1 MRANIFNTQ
10 GTEEKRTTEMGLGFS
25 FVVLLFSVSSVP
37 QEWRV
42 RTSSWLSGGAMAM
55 ALLMSPTVSV
65 RAMDSVQTDL
75 LIVGAT
81 ESGWAAAIQAARQG
95 VKSITLVH
103 DGVWYGGQ
111 YTEQA
116 LACVDENKGMD
127 KVGWGVDW
135 HPMKRAFHRSG
146 LFKELMDQI
155 EAQNTEKYGSPMP
168 GKPHHGPSTF
178 RPVEAEAAFRGMIQ
192 PYVDSGQ
199 IRIVWKR
206 CAVAADVDESDPEHP
221 RLKGLTF
228 APVDLQTGW
237 VGEADLKVS
246 AKLTIDASDWGDAI
260 QVSGTA
266 FECGPDPQS
275 RYGEPS
281 APKAGTFPE
290 NEMNPITW
298 AMIVAE
304 SDGETPIAKPA
315 RFDDRY
321 FPRATHFSRAEFGKL
336 QWDVP
341 NPGGGSI
348 LHWPPDGEASKRQLS
363 VYSVRR
369 IVDGYSSKD
378 GKTSILLNYMNGQDY
393 PLERLPQHVVDA
405 LEATEPGASKKN
417 IVVMTREQRQII
429 FDDAKRHSR
438 RVLYH
443 MQNFVHERAK
453 HKQNSLRNF
462 RLSPEFGTPDNLPP
476 KPYIRESL
484 RLKAMYM
491 MREQDGRNRDGKDK
505 TRAKPR
511 FSAVMYPD
519 GLFPWQFHYDFH
531 RTGRTYLEDEGASGP
546 WIDYHKPN
554 RHTKFISDRCVFPL
568 RSLVPEKMDGLLGA
582 QGNVGF
588 SSIVS
593 AAVRLHDQRVHIGQ
607 AAGAV
612 AAVALEKKVKP
623 RVMPYDFGLLEAVRH
638 ALCGGTKGAVPLQ
651 LWPFRDLPADRPDF
665 VAINRVAARRSLQ
678 FDAQAVD
685 FKPDAPTTR
694 AWLVTGLRSSMG
706 PKWIEAWLASCATR
720 ATVCRELHNL
730 ASATKQFPGLPSK
743 FVRAGATDADGDGI
757 PDRDDALYLTPNEP
771 IVWAIT
777 KAELT
782 PESDGAPDTGLKSGI
797 ARFFNFCGKGVKL
810 AKGEMADHGARFDA
824 KRGHGWLGDL
834 SKNDRRR
841 NALSGPRDSFIF
853 TRQRD
858 TWECALENGR
868 YRVTICVGDSGHEQ
882 LNQWV
887 SIEGVV
893 ALNEVTTADGQFAEK
908 SVEVEVK
915 DGRLTVEI
923 GSRKPSSNTC
933 VNWLAIETVP

>member
-1 MRANIFNTQ
+1 MNLNPPPPVDSRLF
-10 GTEEKRTTEMGLGFS
+10 RTLIAS
-25 FVVLLFSVSSVP
+25 LLVSISASGASAI
-37 QEWRV
+37 ES
-42 RTSSWLSGGAMAM
+42 RT
-55 ALLMSPTVSV
+55 
-65 RAMDSVQTDL
+65 TDL

-95 VKSITLVH
+95 VKSITIVH
-103 DGVWYGGQ
+103 DGVWFGGQ

-146 LFKELMDQI
+146 LFKELMDGI
-155 EAQNTEKYGSPMP
+155 EAANTKKYGSPMP

-178 RPVEAEAAFRGMIQ
+178 RPAEAEAVFRGLIQ
-192 PYVDSGQ
+192 PYIDSGQ
-199 IRIVWKR
+199 VTVVWKR
-206 CAVAADVDESDPEHP
+206 CAVAADVDRSDPEHP
-221 RLKGLTF
+221 RLNGLTF
-228 APVDLQTGW
+228 APVDLKTGK
-237 VGEADLKVS
+237 VGEADLEVS

-266 FECGPDPQS
+266 FECGPDPRS

-281 APKAGTFPE
+281 APEEGSFPD

-304 SDGETPIAKPA
+304 SDGETPIGKPA

-321 FPRATHFSRAEFGKL
+321 FPRATHFSRAAFGKL
-336 QWDVP
+336 KWDVP

-348 LHWPPDGEASKRQLS
+348 LHWPPDGQASKRQLS

-369 IVDGYSSKD
+369 IVDGYSNKD

-393 PLERLPQHVVDA
+393 PLERLPQHVADA

-417 IVVMTREQRQII
+417 IVLMTREQRQII

-438 RVLYH
+438 CVLYH

-453 HKQNSLRNF
+453 HHQNSLRKF
-462 RLSPEFGTPDNLPP
+462 RLSPEFGTPDYLPP

-505 TRAKPR
+505 TRAVPR

-531 RTGRTYLEDEGASGP
+531 RTGRTYLVDEGASGP

-568 RSLVPEKMDGLLGA
+568 RSLVPERMNGLLGA

-612 AAVALEKKVKP
+612 AAVALQKGVKP
-623 RVMPYDFGLLEAVRH
+623 REMPYDRALLESVRD

-651 LWPFRDLPADRPDF
+651 LWPFRDLPTDHPNF
-665 VAINRVAARRSLQ
+665 VAINRLAASGLIRVE
-678 FDAQAVD
+678 DTEVD
-685 FKPDAPTTR
+685 FKPEKQVTAK
-694 AWLVTGLRSSMG
+694 WLGGVWRGGTLGVIFPPQSKGSVFEMMWN
-706 PKWIEAWLASCATR
+706 P
-720 ATVCRELHNL
+720 NL
-730 ASATKQFPGLPSK
+730 VMRGDN
-743 FVRAGATDADGDGI
+743 FVRKSPIDADGDGI
-757 PDRDDALYLTPNEP
+757 PDRDDALLFTPNEP
-771 IVWAIT
+771 IVWAIEQA
-777 KAELT
+777 KLT
-782 PESDGAPDTGLKSGI
+782 PDSDGVPERTVAGAT
-797 ARFFNFCGKGVKL
+797 ARFFNFCGPNMKM
-810 AKGEMADHGARFDA
+810 AKGETSDRGRKFDETS
-824 KRGHGWLGDL
+824 GHGWLADL
-834 SKNDRRR
+834 AANHRKR
-841 NALSGPRDSFIF
+841 NKLKGPRDSFIF

-858 TWECALENGR
+858 TWECAVKNGR
-868 YRVTICVGDSGHEQ
+868 HRVTLCVGDAGHEQ
-882 LNQWV
+882 LDQWV
-887 SIEGVV
+887 KVEGVV
-893 ALNEVTTADGQFAEK
+893 ALDAITTDEGRFAEK
-908 SVEVEVK
+908 TVEVEVR

-933 VNWLAIETVP
+933 LNWLRVERIGD

>member
-1 MRANIFNTQ
+1 
-10 GTEEKRTTEMGLGFS
+10 MG
-25 FVVLLFSVSSVP
+25 
-37 QEWRV
+37 
-42 RTSSWLSGGAMAM
+42 M
-55 ALLMSPTVSV
+55 ALLLASPATM
-65 RAMDSVQTDL
+65 RGMDSLQTDL

-95 VKSITLVH
+95 VKSITIVH
-103 DGVWYGGQ
+103 DGEWYGGQ

-135 HPMKRAFHRSG
+135 HPMRRAFHRSG
-146 LFKELMDQI
+146 LFKELMDRI
-155 EAQNTEKYGSPMP
+155 EAQNTAKYGSPMP

-178 RPVEAEAAFRGMIQ
+178 RPAEAEAAFRSLIQ

-199 IRIVWKR
+199 IRVIWKR
-206 CAVAADVDESDPEHP
+206 CAVAADVDKSDPEHP

-228 APVDLQTGW
+228 APVDLQTGK

-281 APKAGTFPE
+281 APKEGTFPE

-304 SDGETPIAKPA
+304 SEGETPIAKPA

-336 QWDVP
+336 KWDVS

-348 LHWPPDGEASKRQLS
+348 LHWPPDGQASKRQLS

-429 FDDAKRHSR
+429 FDDAKRHSTC
-438 RVLYH
+438 VLYH
-443 MQNFVHERAK
+443 MQNFVHERAE

-462 RLSPEFGTPDNLPP
+462 HLSPEFGTPDNLPP
-476 KPYIRESL
+476 KPYIREGL
-484 RLKAMYM
+484 RLKAIYM
-491 MREQDGRNRDGKDK
+491 MREQDGRNRDGVDK

-511 FSAVMYPD
+511 FSKVMYPD

-531 RTGRTYLEDEGASGP
+531 RTGRTYLKEEGASGP

-612 AAVALEKKVKP
+612 AAIALEKKVKP
-623 RVMPYDFGLLEAVRH
+623 REMPYDFGLLEAVRG
-638 ALCGGTKGAVPLQ
+638 ALCGDTKGAVPLQ
-651 LWPFRDLPADRPDF
+651 LWPFRDLPADHPSF
-665 VAINRVAARRSLQ
+665 VAINRGAARGLFRLPGSTVDFEPDRKVTPEWIEKVIVGLPQGFSATGTRGQFCESIRGWLMPTFGGDSLQ
-678 FDAQAVD
+678 A
-685 FKPDAPTTR
+685 
-694 AWLVTGLRSSMG
+694 
-706 PKWIEAWLASCATR
+706 
-720 ATVCRELHNL
+720 NL
-730 ASATKQFPGLPSK
+730 NQS
-743 FVRAGATDADGDGI
+743 TDTDGDGI
-757 PDRDDALYLTPNEP
+757 PDRDDALLFTANEP

-782 PESDGAPDTGLKSGI
+782 PHSDGEPDKALRSGN
-797 ARFFNFCGKGVKL
+797 ARFFNFCGSGVTL
-810 AKGEMADHGARFDA
+810 AKGGEADHGRQFDA
-824 KRGHGWLGDL
+824 KRGFGWLNDL
-834 SKNDRRR
+834 SKNNRKR
-841 NALSGPRDSFIF
+841 NELKGPRDSFIF

-858 TWECALENGR
+858 TWECAVKNGR

-882 LNQWV
+882 SDQWV
-887 SIEGVV
+887 KIEGKV
-893 ALNEVTTADGQFAEK
+893 ALDEVTTADGQFAEK

-923 GSRKPSSNTC
+923 GSTKPSSNTC
-933 VNWLAIETVP
+933 VNWLAIEALK